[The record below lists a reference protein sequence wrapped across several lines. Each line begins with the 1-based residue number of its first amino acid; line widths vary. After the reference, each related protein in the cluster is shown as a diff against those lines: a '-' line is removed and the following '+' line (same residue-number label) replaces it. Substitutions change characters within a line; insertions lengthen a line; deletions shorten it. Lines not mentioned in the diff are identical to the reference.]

1 MEPPADALVRLE
13 RLLQGMP
20 LPLLRDMLQ
29 SCEWVRLSRGQEVMR
44 VGQYVRAV
52 PLVLSGTIKVYSQF
66 DEADLLLYYIRARE
80 SCVLSFTA
88 VLENAPSRVY
98 ARVEEDTEALLMP
111 SRMLPEWVRTYPLLN
126 ELIYRQ
132 FHQRY
137 DDLLLTLEQVM
148 FRKMDQR
155 VLQYLAHRAAL
166 HDTQRVQL
174 RHREIAADLGTA
186 REVVTR
192 VLKKLEM
199 EKRIRQ
205 ENDGWIELLP

>member
-1 MEPPADALVRLE
+1 
-13 RLLQGMP
+13 
-20 LPLLRDMLQ
+20 
-29 SCEWVRLSRGQEVMR
+29 
-44 VGQYVRAV
+44 V
-52 PLVLSGTIKVYSQF
+52 PLVLSGAIKVYSQF

-98 ARVEEDTEALLMP
+98 ARVEEDTEALLLP
-111 SRMLPEWVRTYPLLN
+111 SRLLPEWVRVYPMLN

-155 VLQYLAHRAAL
+155 VLQYLRHLAAL
-166 HDTQRVQL
+166 HDTHRVQL

-186 REVVTR
+186 REVVSR
-192 VLKKLEM
+192 VLKKLEA
-199 EKRIRQ
+199 EERIRQ
-205 ENDGWIELLP
+205 ESDGWIEVLE